1 MIADLPI
8 PIFSI
13 SSASDF
19 EKTALEIFRQQYQS
33 VKVYHDFVNYLGID
47 AGKINSLENI
57 PFLPV
62 ELFKFHKILSNNQT
76 EEIVFTSSGTSGSIQ
91 SKHYVAGKSLYEES
105 FTRAFTIF
113 YGSVNDYCILAL
125 LPSYLER
132 SGSSL
137 VYMMD
142 RLIKMTGHPDSGF
155 YLDQHDALVKKV
167 VELKKSGQKTLLL
180 GVSFAL
186 LELAEK
192 YSVDLSGV
200 IIMETGGMKGR
211 GTEITREE
219 LHSRLKNSFNVKA
232 IHSEYGM
239 TELLSQA
246 YSKGNGIFRTPPWM
260 KILIRDSHDPLEI
273 LSPGK
278 TGTVNIIDLTNIHS
292 CAFISTSDLGK
303 THPDESFEILGRMDY
318 SDIRGCN
325 LMITE

>member
-1 MIADLPI
+1 M
-8 PIFSI
+8 FSI

-47 AGKINSLENI
+47 AGKINILENI

-62 ELFKFHKILSNNQT
+62 ELFKFHKILSANQT
-76 EEIVFTSSGTSGSIQ
+76 EEIVFTSSGTTGSNQ

-105 FTRAFTIF
+105 FIRAFTIF
-113 YGSVNDYCILAL
+113 YGSVSDYCILAL

-167 VELKKSGQKTLLL
+167 VELKKHGQKTLLL

-219 LHSRLKNSFNVKA
+219 LHRRLKNSLNVKD

-246 YSKGNGIFRTPPWM
+246 YSKGNGIFHTPPWM
-260 KILIRDSHDPLEI
+260 KILTRDSHDPFAFMP
-273 LSPGK
+273 PGRS
-278 TGTVNIIDLTNIHS
+278 GAVNIIDLANIRS
-292 CAFISTSDLGK
+292 CAFIATSDLGK
-303 THPDESFEILGRMDY
+303 TYPDGGFEILGRMDNR
-318 SDIRGCN
+318 DIRGCN
-325 LMITE
+325 LMIP